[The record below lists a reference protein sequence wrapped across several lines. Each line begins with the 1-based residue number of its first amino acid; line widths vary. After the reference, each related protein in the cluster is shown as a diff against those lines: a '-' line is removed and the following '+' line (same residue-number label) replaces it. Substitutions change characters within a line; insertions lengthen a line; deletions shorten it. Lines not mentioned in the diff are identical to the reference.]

1 MEEKIVTLVN
11 RLNNHLQ
18 IVSESSTKIE
28 KNVPNA
34 PPDCALPSKVH
45 LSLWNVLDACHANLN
60 RAI

>member
-1 MEEKIVTLVN
+1 MMWNVMKEKIVTLVN

-34 PPDCALPSKVH
+34 PPNCALPSEVH
-45 LSLWNVLDACHANLN
+45 LRL
-60 RAI
+60 

>member
-1 MEEKIVTLVN
+1 MMWNVMKEKIVTLVN

-34 PPDCALPSKVH
+34 PTNCALPSEVH
-45 LSLWNVLDACHANLN
+45 LRL
-60 RAI
+60 